1 MCSNKSTIEE
11 KYMDNKYQSD
21 MEIQN
26 VSEFIDKVGK
36 LISLHSNKKIHFLY
50 RGECIRYPNYC
61 RPNIFRKNVLSTN
74 PLYEK
79 SLFNT
84 MRQNKLSSNSSYL
97 ENAIDAQHGEFPSRL
112 LDVSYN
118 CLTALYFAVTPYYH
132 NDISAYDK
140 EDGMVYIFYIDE
152 IFSPSAQNTN
162 DAYNAI
168 IDKECKWFN
177 NHAIFQKNH
186 KFIDHTKL
194 NNRIIAQ
201 QGAFILFQ
209 GNDDEKIP
217 SYMLSGIVIPKSAK
231 AKIRKELSL
240 MFGINTGSIY
250 PEIVNLAEDL
260 VDKSKSLIT
269 EPFCWKNEVKYVLN
283 NLRKELR
290 YYVDILSRHKGN
302 RDSEYYE
309 MVQTIEMIINS
320 YRIGL
325 LDFLQDFESCKCE
338 DNTES
343 EKQDIVDSFNNIIK
357 KIMDEL
363 TSDCNTMLSTD
374 LMITSR
380 SVNSNEKN
388 R

>member
-1 MCSNKSTIEE
+1 
-11 KYMDNKYQSD
+11 
-21 MEIQN
+21 MENNNQQN
-26 VSEFIDKVGK
+26 IMHVSEFIDKVRS
-36 LISLHSNKKIHFLY
+36 LIDSHSNKKVYFLY
-50 RGECIRYPNYC
+50 RGECKRYSNYC

-84 MRQNKLSSNSSYL
+84 MRQNKLSNNTSYL

-132 NDISAYDK
+132 NDATAYD
-140 EDGMVYIFYIDE
+140 EDDGMVYVFYVDE

-162 DAYNAI
+162 ENYNAI
-168 IDKECKWFN
+168 IDKECPWFN

-217 SYMLSGIVIPKSAK
+217 SYMVSGIVIPHEAK
-231 AKIRKELSL
+231 ATLRKELSL

-250 PEIVNLAEDL
+250 PEIVNVAEDL
-260 VDKSKSLIT
+260 VNKSKNLIT
-269 EPFCWKNEVKYVLN
+269 EPFCWKNEIKYVLN
-283 NLRKELR
+283 NLQKELS
-290 YYVDILSRHKGN
+290 YYTDHLFQHK
-302 RDSEYYE
+302 DTKDTEYYE
-309 MVQTIEMIINS
+309 MVQTIEMLINS
-320 YRIGL
+320 YRVGII
-325 LDFLQDFESCKCE
+325 DFLKDFETCQHE
-338 DNTES
+338 NIGDS
-343 EKQDIVDSFNNIIK
+343 EINEIVDKFNNIVNKAIN
-357 KIMDEL
+357 IL
-363 TSDCNTMLSTD
+363 SSDCDTQISND
-374 LMITSR
+374 LKI
-380 SVNSNEKN
+380 
-388 R
+388 